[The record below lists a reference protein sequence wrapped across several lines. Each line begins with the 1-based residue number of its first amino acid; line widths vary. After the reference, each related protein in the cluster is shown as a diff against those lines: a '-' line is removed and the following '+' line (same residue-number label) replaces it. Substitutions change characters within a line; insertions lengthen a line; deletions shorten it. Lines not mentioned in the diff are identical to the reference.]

1 MPPSAARNDGLIGIH
16 QSFPKYVYSAIAV
29 LAALFFLFTTQ
40 SQAAGPADAPS
51 VTAKELKAKTDKG
64 AVIILD
70 VRASGS
76 YNRSKVKIKGA
87 IRIAPEELAD
97 SLAMIPMGR
106 EIVTYCT

>member
-1 MPPSAARNDGLIGIH
+1 MPK
-16 QSFPKYVYSAIAV
+16 QVYAAIAA
-29 LAALFFLFTTQ
+29 LAALFFLFTTHIH
-40 SQAAGPADAPS
+40 AAGPKDAPS
-51 VTAKELKAKTDKG
+51 VTAKELKAKFDKG

-70 VRASGS
+70 LRASGS
-76 YNRSKVKIKGA
+76 YDRSKVKIKGA